1 MGATRPTSDLS
12 SDRHLS
18 IDMLTLLSGGLSVS
32 LETWSITRRGQICCD
47 RNTMSENNDT
57 DNSSSGSMAAK
68 LYADIAV
75 DYNATKSNPF
85 KRYVEESTFASAL
98 CPSDDS
104 SLSGQHVLDLVC
116 GAGHYCRI
124 LKTEWDA
131 NSVRGV
137 DVSEQMLAEA
147 KRQEEVAPLGI
158 QYLHQ
163 DLLSPSAAEKITTS
177 FGAPIAD
184 LVTAQYL
191 LPYAANKDELNQL
204 CVTAAALVKHGGGRF
219 VSIVSMLSDSI
230 ISASKEGH
238 LESKDLG
245 WAATWEGEA
254 HDGMCVELTLFGEA
268 RASRVSFP
276 NYLWSRESIEVA
288 LSSVG
293 FGKVEWIPI
302 EVDDGARNRPEVVC

>member
-1 MGATRPTSDLS
+1 MA
-12 SDRHLS
+12 
-18 IDMLTLLSGGLSVS
+18 
-32 LETWSITRRGQICCD
+32 
-47 RNTMSENNDT
+47 ENND
-57 DNSSSGSMAAK
+57 SSDSMAAK

-85 KRYVEESTFASAL
+85 KTFVEESTFASAL
-98 CPSDDS
+98 CPSEVS
-104 SLSGQHVLDLVC
+104 SLSGQHVLDLGC

-131 NSVRGV
+131 KSVRGV
-137 DVSEQMLAEA
+137 DVSEHMLAEA
-147 KRQEEVAPLGI
+147 KRQEEVSPLEI

-163 DLLSPSAAEKITTS
+163 DLLSPSAAEKIAAS
-177 FGAPIAD
+177 FGAPIQAD

-204 CVTAAALVKHGGGRF
+204 CATAAALVKPRGGRF

-230 ISASKEGH
+230 ISASKDGH

-245 WAATWEGEA
+245 WVATWEGEA

-276 NYLWSRESIEVA
+276 NYLWSRESIEAV
-288 LSSVG
+288 LSSAG
-293 FGKVEWIPI
+293 FGKIEWSPLV
-302 EVDDGARNRPEVVC
+302 VDDGAPETVRRSSVDINKTPIGVFVASM